1 MKKYRYFVLLLL
13 EQDERGING
22 PASRMQKSPCVYK
35 TPKRGG
41 FVWRSDEFGGVS
53 LGQVK
58 YNTRE
63 PLP

>member
-1 MKKYRYFVLLLL
+1 MKKYRYFVLLL
-13 EQDERGING
+13 EQDKRGING

-41 FVWRSDEFGGVS
+41 FVWRSDEFGGFS